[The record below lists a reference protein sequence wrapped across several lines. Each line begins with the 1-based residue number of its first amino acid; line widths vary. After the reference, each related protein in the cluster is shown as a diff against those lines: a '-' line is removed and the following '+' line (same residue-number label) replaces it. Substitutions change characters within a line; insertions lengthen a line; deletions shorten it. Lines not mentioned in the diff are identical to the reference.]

1 MRTVDAVSCKLTEPH
16 SGDRG
21 HGIPLSCI
29 FGANSIAASVIS
41 LHPGGHEGALTC
53 TLGHLMG
60 ALDLFRLDGKVAI
73 VTGGAKGIG
82 LSYSE
87 ALAEAGA
94 RVVMADVDPVAVRE
108 ESARLSEEHPDRILG
123 LSLDVSSR
131 QSIDD
136 MVAQIDARWGRLD
149 ILVNNAAVFSVLPR
163 RESPWEIPDDEW
175 DRVMAVN
182 VRGVYACTEACL
194 NLMKREPYGRV
205 INIASGLAFKGS
217 PGLIHYA
224 ASKGAVVNLTR
235 SMATDLGSSG
245 ITVNAIAPGA
255 TDSPT
260 VVAARAERGSAQ
272 PAQPPQ
278 RILRRHEV
286 PEDLLGTLIYLASA
300 ASEFVTGQT
309 IVVDGGSYL
318 H

>member
-1 MRTVDAVSCKLTEPH
+1 
-16 SGDRG
+16 
-21 HGIPLSCI
+21 
-29 FGANSIAASVIS
+29 
-41 LHPGGHEGALTC
+41 
-53 TLGHLMG
+53 MG
-60 ALDLFRLDGKVAI
+60 ALDLFKLDGKVAI

-82 LSYSE
+82 LFYSE

-94 RVVMADVDPVAVRE
+94 RVVLADIDAEAVRQ
-108 ESARLSEEHPDRILG
+108 ESARLSEEHPGRIIG
-123 LSLDVSSR
+123 VELDVSNKR
-131 QSIDD
+131 SIEA
-136 MVAQIDARWGRLD
+136 MVAQVDERWGRLD
-149 ILVNNAAVFSVLPR
+149 ILVNNAAVFTVLPTR
-163 RESPWEIPDDEW
+163 QSAWEVPDEEW

-194 NLMKREPYGRV
+194 DLMKREPYGRV

-235 SMATDLGSSG
+235 SMATDLGPTG

-260 VVAARAERGSAQ
+260 VLAARAERGVTARRS
-272 PAQPPQ
+272 Q
-278 RILRRHEV
+278 RILDRDEL
-286 PEDLLGTLIYLASA
+286 PEDLLGTLVYLSSP

>member
-1 MRTVDAVSCKLTEPH
+1 MS
-16 SGDRG
+16 
-21 HGIPLSCI
+21 
-29 FGANSIAASVIS
+29 
-41 LHPGGHEGALTC
+41 
-53 TLGHLMG
+53 
-60 ALDLFRLDGKVAI
+60 ALDLFKLDGKVAI

-94 RVVMADVDPVAVRE
+94 RVVMADIDPVAVRE
-108 ESARLSEEHPDRILG
+108 ASARLSEEHPG
-123 LSLDVSSR
+123 HVMGVELDVSSR
-131 QSIDD
+131 TSIEA
-136 MVAQIDARWGRLD
+136 MVVEVDAHWSRLD
-149 ILVNNAAVFSVLPR
+149 ILVNNAAVFSVLPSR
-163 RESPWEIPDDEW
+163 PSAWEVPEDEW
-175 DRVMAVN
+175 DKVMAVN
-182 VRGVYACTEACL
+182 VRGVYDCTEACL
-194 NLMKREPYGRV
+194 DLMQREPYGRV

-217 PGLIHYA
+217 PALIHYA

-235 SMATDLGSSG
+235 SMATDLGPTG

-260 VVAARAERGSAQ
+260 VLAERAARGTTARRS
-272 PAQPPQ
+272 Q
-278 RILRRHEV
+278 RILDRDEV
-286 PEDLLGTLIYLASA
+286 PGDLLGTLIYLSSP